1 MAERETPALHESK
14 PSSGDSGD
22 YDPHASPFRE
32 PEMEWVE
39 PGPDVW
45 GFLERVWR
53 RVKRAD
59 KAA

>member
-1 MAERETPALHESK
+1 MADREAVASDEAKASA
-14 PSSGDSGD
+14 DSQD
-22 YDPHASPFRE
+22 YDPSASPFRE

-53 RVKRAD
+53 RLKRAD

>member
-1 MAERETPALHESK
+1 MADREAPGRDEPK
-14 PSSGDSGD
+14 RPVDSDDADADD
-22 YDPHASPFRE
+22 YAFRE
-32 PEMEWVE
+32 PEMEWGE